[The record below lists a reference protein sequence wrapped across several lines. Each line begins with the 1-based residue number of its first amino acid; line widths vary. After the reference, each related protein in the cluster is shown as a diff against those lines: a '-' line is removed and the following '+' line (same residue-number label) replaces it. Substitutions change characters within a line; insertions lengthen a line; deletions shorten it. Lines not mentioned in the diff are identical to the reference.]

1 VNHLA
6 HFALA
11 GRDPALLVGGFL
23 GDYVKGRL
31 TGRFPAEIERG
42 IRLHRA
48 IDRFTDEHPVT
59 RISAKRLPR
68 RFHRYGGIIT
78 DITYDHLLAVNWQQ
92 YYDTSLNEFSR
103 YALSKLLEYRDH
115 LPEDALKTAI
125 RMHELNSLAGYS
137 ELAFI
142 ERSLGY
148 LSTRLTRDNP
158 LDEAAIEVTRHLD
171 SMTGDLARFYPE
183 LRVFCDEW
191 RQNH

>member
-11 GRDPALLVGGFL
+11 GSDPALLVGGFL
-23 GDYVKGRL
+23 GDYVKGHL
-31 TGRFPAEIERG
+31 VGRFPAKIEKG
-42 IRLHRA
+42 IHLHRA
-48 IDRFTDEHPVT
+48 IDRFTDEHPIA
-59 RISAKRLPR
+59 RRSAKRLPR

-78 DITYDHLLAVNWQQ
+78 DITYDHLLAVNWAR

-103 YALSKLLEYRDH
+103 GTLSTLLENGDH
-115 LPEDALKTAI
+115 LPADALRTAT
-125 RMHELNSLAGYS
+125 RMHELNSLAGYR
-137 ELAFI
+137 EQVFI

-171 SMTGDLARFYPE
+171 SLARDLEEFYPE
-183 LRVFCDEW
+183 LRDFCDEW